1 MNPGHQPV
9 FTELADGT
17 GFTLKECSYIFLY
30 DKYGGW
36 FDEHRNYY
44 NSNADPSDPPSE
56 SEDDKSS

>member
-1 MNPGHQPV
+1 
-9 FTELADGT
+9 
-17 GFTLKECSYIFLY
+17 LKECSYIFLY